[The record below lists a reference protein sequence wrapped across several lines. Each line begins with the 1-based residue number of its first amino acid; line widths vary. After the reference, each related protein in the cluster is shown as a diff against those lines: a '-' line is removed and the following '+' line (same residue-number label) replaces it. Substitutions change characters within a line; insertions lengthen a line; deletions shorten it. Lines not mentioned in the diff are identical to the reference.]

1 VSAPVL
7 VTGGAGLLGSTL
19 LTTAPAGS
27 PVHATWRRSPV
38 AGATAHRVELSD
50 PAAVRD
56 LMGRVRPGLVVHTA
70 YGKHDGERDIA
81 AASRSVAAATA
92 AVGADLVHL
101 SSDVVF
107 DGEYAPYAETDAPA
121 PISQYGRWKHTAE
134 REVLRLVPEAA
145 VVRTSL
151 ILAPLRPDP
160 TTAWIVD
167 AIQAGRGVDLFVDQL
182 RCPIAVED
190 LAGQLWEL
198 AGLPTSDRAGVW
210 HLVGPE
216 ALSRYT
222 LGLLLARQLGLPAHG
237 IRPGYS
243 SARSGASEPRPRD
256 LRLTAARADA
266 ALLRRARPISEVLAG
281 RASLAERS

>member
-50 PAAVRD
+50 LAAVRD

-198 AGLPTSDRAGVW
+198 AGLPTSDRAPASGISSDPKRSAATPSACCWPGSWGCPLTGFAPGTAVRA
-210 HLVGPE
+210 P
-216 ALSRYT
+216 APLSR
-222 LGLLLARQLGLPAHG
+222 
-237 IRPGYS
+237 
-243 SARSGASEPRPRD
+243 D
-256 LRLTAARADA
+256 LEICA
-266 ALLRRARPISEVLAG
+266 
-281 RASLAERS
+281 